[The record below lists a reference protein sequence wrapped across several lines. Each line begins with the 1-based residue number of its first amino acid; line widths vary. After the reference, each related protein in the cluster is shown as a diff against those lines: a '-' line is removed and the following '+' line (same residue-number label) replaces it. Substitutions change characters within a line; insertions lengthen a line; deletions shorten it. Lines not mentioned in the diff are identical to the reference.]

1 MLLAALGRHDERALL
16 ALDRD
21 KVYVRVK
28 LCHADGEA
36 ALAAA
41 DLEVQRIVVAEQRTP
56 LAAQLLRLKDHDVRT
71 GGKANVQIFLLAH
84 SHA

>member
-1 MLLAALGRHDERALL
+1 MLLASLRRHDECALL

-21 KVYVRVK
+21 EVYVRVQ
-28 LCHADGEA
+28 LGHADGEA

-41 DLEVQRIVVAEQRTP
+41 DFEVQRIVVAEQRTP
-56 LAAQLLRLKDHDVRT
+56 LSAQLLRLKYHDVRT

>member
-1 MLLAALGRHDERALL
+1 M
-16 ALDRD
+16 DR
-21 KVYVRVK
+21 VQ